1 MARKTGQL
9 NVMMTLRKE
18 GFNKALALANRQLT
32 QFARKAEEAGRTM
45 TMAFS
50 LPTAAIGGAAIS
62 AFAEMDKLRKSLT
75 AVAGSSEEAE
85 KQLES
90 LRKLALE
97 PGIDLEQA
105 AKASIRLQSI
115 GYAASEAE
123 RTILQMS
130 KAVTLAGGTADDLDE
145 VIRQM
150 TQMEGRGTI
159 LREDWNVIAERVPAI
174 NIALQD
180 AFGTTNIEAIR
191 NTGISVKDFNQAI
204 VEAISRNEKFQAV
217 QGGVANAITNF
228 QSSIRQSLAVLGEAI
243 DKNINITA
251 VLDKL
256 SGFINRVAKGFA
268 DMDPRLQSVILGTA
282 AFLAALGPVLLA
294 FGSMARIIPT
304 ITLGLSTM
312 RLVTVSLL
320 SPIKLL
326 GSLILSAAGQIGF
339 LNTAL
344 TALRVKAAA
353 AWLALSGP
361 IGWIVAAVVAL
372 GVAVVAMYQKWDTFR
387 GIVKGVGEAI
397 KQFFTGWFP
406 GTDDVENKGRT
417 IGEAYKDGFNEGVAD
432 LNKGLPRTT
441 NAEARQFGYEQAQA
455 VTGRAMPFPMRV
467 PTPRREEAPKPPT
480 PRLGAEGTGV
490 RRPTVQP
497 LAELPALSNQI
508 LEAGKLALANDAVR
522 ISNESVARSFDEVT
536 ESMSRAMP
544 QFERVNQLTFEMPSL
559 ISIFSDV
566 TNKITDSFV
575 NLAEQG
581 SASLADFARAAIK
594 SIRQVIGEVIR
605 LGVATAIEKA
615 LNNAVIAINPL
626 LIPVIAGAAGALA
639 KTAFNSILN
648 TIKVP
653 ALAEGGLAYGPTMAM
668 VGDNPGARSNPEVIA
683 PLSKLESILAGNQGM
698 AMGEFVL
705 RGEDL
710 LLSVTRS
717 QNRQNRFK

>member
-1 MARKTGQL
+1 
-9 NVMMTLRKE
+9 MMTLRSE

-85 KQLES
+85 KQLDR
-90 LRKLALE
+90 LRTLALE
-97 PGIDLEQA
+97 PGLDLEQA
-105 AKASIRLQSI
+105 TRAVIRLQSV

-204 VEAISRNEKFQAV
+204 VQAISENEKFQSV

-228 QSSIRQSLAVLGEAI
+228 QSSIRQSLGVLGEAI

-294 FGSMARIIPT
+294 FGSVARLLPT
-304 ITLGLSTM
+304 ITLGLQAMGATFGAI
-312 RLVTVSLL
+312 L
-320 SPIKLL
+320 SPIGLTVAAIVAVAVGIAKAYKENEVLRNSLQAL
-326 GSLILSAAGQIGF
+326 GAQFGELWRAIDSIMQKILRAFLGLIGETDKFKGTWQTLFAVFTGIINAIVGRLTGLVGVVTSIVKAINFALDGEFRKMDGAFGEALKALVDTVNPMQIG
-339 LNTAL
+339 
-344 TALRVKAAA
+344 
-353 AWLALSGP
+353 
-361 IGWIVAAVVAL
+361 
-372 GVAVVAMYQKWDTFR
+372 
-387 GIVKGVGEAI
+387 
-397 KQFFTGWFP
+397 
-406 GTDDVENKGRT
+406 
-417 IGEAYKDGFNEGVAD
+417 KDFMDAFNEGIKQTD
-432 LNKGLPRTT
+432 IEL
-441 NAEARQFGYEQAQA
+441 
-455 VTGRAMPFPMRV
+455 
-467 PTPRREEAPKPPT
+467 PKPKVT
-480 PRLGAEGTGV
+480 APRPDTVPGTAIPIAEGTGV

-497 LAELPALSNQI
+497 LAELPSLANQI
-508 LEAGKLALANDAVR
+508 IEANKLALANDAVR

-615 LNNAVIAINPL
+615 LNNAAIAINPL

-683 PLSKLESILAGNQGM
+683 PLSKLESILAGSQGM

>member
-1 MARKTGQL
+1 MGYT
-9 NVMMTLRKE
+9 
-18 GFNKALALANRQLT
+18 
-32 QFARKAEEAGRTM
+32 AEEAERAM
-45 TMAFS
+45 
-50 LPTAAIGGAAIS
+50 L
-62 AFAEMDKLRKSLT
+62 
-75 AVAGSSEEAE
+75 
-85 KQLES
+85 QL
-90 LRKLALE
+90 
-97 PGIDLEQA
+97 G
-105 AKASIRLQSI
+105 
-115 GYAASEAE
+115 
-123 RTILQMS
+123 
-130 KAVTLAGGTADDLDE
+130 KAVTLGDGGPDDLNE

-150 TQMEGRGTI
+150 VQMEGRGKI
-159 LREDWNVIAERVPAI
+159 LQEDFGVIAERIPSISV
-174 NIALQD
+174 ALRD
-180 AFGTTNIEAIR
+180 AFGTTNLDAIR
-191 NTGISVKDFNQAI
+191 EQVGSVKEFNMAI
-204 VEAISRNEKFQAV
+204 IDAISKNQMFQSA
-217 QGGVANAITNF
+217 QGGVRNAITNF
-228 QSSIRQSLAVLGEAI
+228 NSSIQQSLAVLGEAI

-294 FGSMARIIPT
+294 FGSVARLLPT
-304 ITLGLSTM
+304 ITLGLQAMGT
-312 RLVTVSLL
+312 TFGAIL
-320 SPIKLL
+320 SPIGLTV
-326 GSLILSAAGQIGF
+326 AA
-339 LNTAL
+339 
-344 TALRVKAAA
+344 
-353 AWLALSGP
+353 
-361 IGWIVAAVVAL
+361 IVAVAVGIAKAYKENEVLRNNLQAL
-372 GVAVVAMYQKWDTFR
+372 GAQFGELWRVVGSILEKMMRAFSGLIGETDKFKGTWQTLFAIFTGIINGIVGR
-387 GIVKGVGEAI
+387 LRGLVGVVTGIVKAINFALEGEFRKMDGAFGEAL
-397 KQFFTGWFP
+397 KALVDTVNPMQ
-406 GTDDVENKGRT
+406 
-417 IGEAYKDGFNEGVAD
+417 IGKDFMDAFNEGIKQTD
-432 LNKGLPRTT
+432 IEL
-441 NAEARQFGYEQAQA
+441 
-455 VTGRAMPFPMRV
+455 
-467 PTPRREEAPKPPT
+467 PKPKVT
-480 PRLGAEGTGV
+480 APRPDTVPGTGIPIGEGTGV
-490 RRPTVQP
+490 RRQAVQP
-497 LAELPALSNQI
+497 LAELPSLSNQI

-683 PLSKLESILAGNQGM
+683 PLSKLESILAGSQGM

>member
-1 MARKTGQL
+1 
-9 NVMMTLRKE
+9 MMTLRKE

-85 KQLES
+85 KQLDR
-90 LRKLALE
+90 LRTLALE
-97 PGIDLEQA
+97 PGLDLEQA
-105 AKASIRLQSI
+105 TRAVIRLQSV

-204 VEAISRNEKFQAV
+204 VQAISENEKFQSV

-228 QSSIRQSLAVLGEAI
+228 QSSIRQSLGVLGEAI
-243 DKNINITA
+243 DKNVNITA

-256 SGFINRVAKGFA
+256 SGFVNRVAKGFA

-294 FGSMARIIPT
+294 FGSVARLLPT
-304 ITLGLSTM
+304 ITLGLQAMGT
-312 RLVTVSLL
+312 TFGAIL
-320 SPIKLL
+320 SPIGLTVAAIVAVAVGIAKAYKENEVLRNSL
-326 GSLILSAAGQIGF
+326 QALGAQFGELWRVIGSILEKIMRAFSGLIGETDKFKGTWQTLFAIFTGIINGIVGRLRGLVGVISGIIKAINFAMEGEFKQAAGSLGDAFVSWTDTINPVKIAKDFMDAFNEGIKQTDIELPKPKVTAPRPDAAPDTSVHIGPGTGAATSLGGEATNRAGDTEITRLETLS
-339 LNTAL
+339 L
-344 TALRVKAAA
+344 TSMAAA
-353 AWLALSGP
+353 AS
-361 IGWIVAAVVAL
+361 
-372 GVAVVAMYQKWDTFR
+372 
-387 GIVKGVGEAI
+387 
-397 KQFFTGWFP
+397 
-406 GTDDVENKGRT
+406 
-417 IGEAYKDGFNEGVAD
+417 AD
-432 LNKGLPRTT
+432 
-441 NAEARQFGYEQAQA
+441 
-455 VTGRAMPFPMRV
+455 
-467 PTPRREEAPKPPT
+467 
-480 PRLGAEGTGV
+480 
-490 RRPTVQP
+490 
-497 LAELPALSNQI
+497 
-508 LEAGKLALANDAVR
+508 
-522 ISNESVARSFDEVT
+522 
-536 ESMSRAMP
+536 SMSKSFKEAAENIRITMDASK
-544 QFERVNQLTFEMPSL
+544 EAAEELTFLEQTIEGLKTIYQQTLDNM
-559 ISIFSDV
+559 
-566 TNKITDSFV
+566 V

-581 SASLADFARAAIK
+581 QLTMENFAKSVAGSVRKIIGMLIKQGVANAVTSALESPLIKINPALIPLIAVGAGSLAQA
-594 SIRQVIGEVIR
+594 
-605 LGVATAIEKA
+605 
-615 LNNAVIAINPL
+615 
-626 LIPVIAGAAGALA
+626 
-639 KTAFNSILN
+639 AFNKVLSAVR
-648 TIKVP
+648 VP

-683 PLSKLESILAGNQGM
+683 PLSKLESILAGSQGM